1 MWLGRNT
8 LLVPTDPS
16 STKGRIVQAVRRSD
30 EPALSSNQIAAEV
43 DLSQRTVNNHMDDL
57 VESGRLEVTKIGNA
71 NAYYLPTDSKSAD
84 HTCVRCGRAIYRDH
98 AYAKLELSEY
108 KTHRHDPDTPP
119 SLYIICRLCLN
130 DVVNFLHS
138 SDGSIGDYP
147 WVHSWNIPSDQLDEV
162 RLDDDTRTSPL
173 EDILLTEA
181 EEVVFD
187 GLRAYDDG
195 SGTPVME
202 LVTFMYRD
210 DIAEGY
216 SLDSELDEEKIREV
230 VSQLEEKGLAYRGDH
245 GWRPAK

>member
-1 MWLGRNT
+1 
-8 LLVPTDPS
+8 VSTDSS
-16 STKGRIVQAVRRSD
+16 STKGRIVQTVRRSE
-30 EPALSSNQIAAEV
+30 EPALSSAQIAAE
-43 DLSQRTVNNHMDDL
+43 LGFSKRAVNDHMDDL
-57 VESGRLEVTKIGNA
+57 VESGRLKVTKIGNA
-71 NAYYLPTDSKSAD
+71 NAYYILSDSASAD

-108 KTHRHDPDTPP
+108 KTQRHGPDTPP

-138 SDGSIGDYP
+138 LDGSIGDYP
-147 WVHSWNIPSDQLDEV
+147 WVHSWNIPNDQLEEV
-162 RLDDDTRTSPL
+162 RADDDTRTSPQ

-181 EEVVFD
+181 EEVVFKA
-187 GLRAYDDG
+187 LQAYDDG
-195 SGTPVME
+195 TGTPIME

-210 DIAEGY
+210 DIAEAH

-230 VSQLEEKGLAYRGDH
+230 VPQLEEKGLAYHGEH